1 MILNR
6 FALFLLGALLFMGT
20 DARAQLVT
28 DNTVTP
34 EQALVDFLLGEGVEV
49 SNITFSGDLN
59 QIGSFDASATTI
71 DIPNGIMLAGDIDV
85 AIGPND
91 AGGAGLGGGNFGA
104 GDADLT
110 ALSTFNTNDAAI
122 LEFDFVPSG
131 DSLIFNY
138 IFGSEEYNRIRLWL
152 GERRFRLFPIGPGIT
167 GPYSDNAVQPRRHS
181 QPRSGGRI
189 HPGHHQLGQPRCPGQ
204 RGRGGQLQPS
214 VRTVEP
220 QHRLLRRQ

>member
-1 MILNR
+1 MLYNRILNNAK
-6 FALFLLGALLFMGT
+6 ALVLLPLLLAATGAG
-20 DARAQLVT
+20 AQLIT

-34 EQALVDFLLGEGVEV
+34 EQALLEYLLGEGVEV

-59 QIGSFDASATTI
+59 QIGSFDANATNI
-71 DIPNGIMLAGDIDV
+71 DIPDGIMLATGDIDV

-104 GDADLT
+104 GDPDLT

-138 IFGSEEYNRIRLWL
+138 IFASEEYNEYVCGSVNDAFGFFLS
-152 GERRFRLFPIGPGIT
+152 GPGIV
-167 GPYSDNAVQPRRHS
+167 GPYSDNAINLATIPNPVLEGETIPVT
-181 QPRSGGRI
+181 I
-189 HPGHHQLGQPRCPGQ
+189 N
-204 RGRGGQLQPS
+204 
-214 VRTVEP
+214 
-220 QHRLLRRQ
+220 